1 MPGLPDTPELSEQ
14 KLRRYAEVVVSA
26 LEDGKG
32 TPPWSE
38 GDGPQSNE
46 SVQASA
52 LLARAIQ
59 AHSPAEQELLL
70 SRISENLN
78 VTGGDPTGAE
88 SIYHTVQAL
97 NAAASAM
104 RNPDVTPIKDPRLD
118 DITEHQQP
126 MVHRLLAAA
135 LIQHVRQLPEDAQVT
150 RQNYLLAFARHGD
163 GWNLSDDELRHA
175 VVGAHRTYFEQPY
188 VQSAADDTLVQVENP
203 EFSIADLRTL
213 VDEARY
219 AEAFKAELATEPEPP
234 EADARRSDDTGPLFG
249 KGPEATAGDS
259 ERNANAQAGGAEPGA
274 QDENVP
280 PSATGADDEYLTPE
294 YLDAANEAFMGA
306 GAPAD
311 QPDDPALFHGEV
323 PGSTESEDLDPL
335 TGVPVFQGDRASRAR
350 NRQKRSGNAGTRR
363 AVHRENAS
371 TAQPDAGFGQ
381 QPQRPFRQPPEYD
394 QQGISLGHGVQGK
407 DGNGNTYIIKQKGGG
422 MLRGMAD
429 IVTAIRNRP
438 GKRAGE
444 MPSFA
449 DQVRAIHADREA
461 AKPERE
467 AAKAA
472 VREEKAAKSLFTAA
486 SRQLDTLNNQSQA
499 FLLHP
504 ASAATR
510 YQIREAEKQMQQAIK
525 DGADPV
531 QQKTRFEE
539 AKSRYWE
546 KFFDANP
553 KYREAVSRME
563 TSADRLP
570 EHLNPAFTALEGMG
584 DRGAAEREQL
594 IAKMNQLQRNS
605 AEVPPSEP
613 GRKTLGERVSA
624 VFAGIKAFFARL
636 FGIHAVA
643 VSNAG
648 APSAPPAPPAA
659 HRSARP

>member
-14 KLRRYAEVVVSA
+14 KLRRYADVVVSA
-26 LEDGKG
+26 LEEGKG
-32 TPPWSE
+32 TPPWGE

-78 VTGGDPTGAE
+78 VTGGDPAGAE
-88 SIYHTVQAL
+88 SIYHTVQSL
-97 NAAASAM
+97 KAAASAM
-104 RNPDVTPIKDPRLD
+104 RNPDVAPMKTPQME
-118 DITEHQQP
+118 DIPENLQSA
-126 MVHRLLAAA
+126 VHRLLAAA
-135 LIQHVRQLPEDAQVT
+135 LIQHVRELPEDAQVT

-163 GWNLSDDELRHA
+163 GWNLSDDELRNA
-175 VVGAHRTYFEQPY
+175 IVGAHRSYFEQPY
-188 VQSAADDTLVQVENP
+188 VQSVTDSTLAQVENP
-203 EFSIADLRTL
+203 EFSMANLRTL
-213 VDEARY
+213 VDEPRY
-219 AEAFKAELATEPEPP
+219 VEAFKAEHAVVPEPP
-234 EADARRSDDTGPLFG
+234 EADARRAPDAGPLFG
-249 KGPEATAGDS
+249 EGPETAAEDS
-259 ERNANAQAGGAEPGA
+259 EHNANAQTGSAEA
-274 QDENVP
+274 DATDAKAP
-280 PSATGADDEYLTPE
+280 PSATGPDDEYLTPE
-294 YLDAANEAFMGA
+294 YMDDANEAFMA
-306 GAPAD
+306 ANAPAG
-311 QPDDPALFHGEV
+311 QPEDPALFHGEV
-323 PGSTESEDLDPL
+323 PGPTESENLDPL
-335 TGVPVFQGDRASRAR
+335 TGVPVFQGDRASRTR
-350 NRQKRSGNAGTRR
+350 NRQKRSGNAGTGRT
-363 AVHRENAS
+363 VYRENAS

-381 QPQRPFRQPPEYD
+381 QPQRQFRQPPEYD
-394 QQGISLGHGVQGK
+394 QQGISLGQSAQGR
-407 DGNGNTYIIKQKGGG
+407 GGNTIIKQGGG

-429 IVTAIRNRP
+429 IVTAIRNKP
-438 GKRAGE
+438 GKRAGV

-467 AAKAA
+467 AAKVAA
-472 VREEKAAKSLFTAA
+472 REEKTAKSLFTAA

-594 IAKMNQLQRNS
+594 LAKMSQLQRNS

-613 GRKTLGERVSA
+613 GRKTLGDRVSA

-648 APSAPPAPPAA
+648 AQSVLAAPSAA

>member
-14 KLRRYAEVVVSA
+14 KLRRYADVVVSA
-26 LEDGKG
+26 LEEGKG
-32 TPPWSE
+32 TPPWGE
-38 GDGPQSNE
+38 GNGPQSNE

-104 RNPDVTPIKDPRLD
+104 RNPNVTPIKDPRLD
-118 DITEHQQP
+118 DIPERQQP

-188 VQSAADDTLVQVENP
+188 VQSAADDTLAQVANP
-203 EFSIADLRTL
+203 EFSMADLRTL

-219 AEAFKAELATEPEPP
+219 VEAFKAELATELEPP
-234 EADARRSDDTGPLFG
+234 PADAGPLFG
-249 KGPEATAGDS
+249 AGPEATAEDA
-259 ERNANAQAGGAEPGA
+259 EHNANAQTGGAEA
-274 QDENVP
+274 DASDKNAP
-280 PSATGADDEYLTPE
+280 PSAAEAGDEYLTPE

-311 QPDDPALFHGEV
+311 QPQDPALFHGEV
-323 PGSTESEDLDPL
+323 PGTAESEDLDPL
-335 TGVPVFQGDRASRAR
+335 TGVPVFQGDRASRTR
-350 NRQKRSGNAGTRR
+350 NRQRRSGNTGTGR
-363 AVHRENAS
+363 AVHRENAGN
-371 TAQPDAGFGQ
+371 AQPDAGFGQ
-381 QPQRPFRQPPEYD
+381 PPQRPFQQPPEYD
-394 QQGISLGHGVQGK
+394 QQGISLGQSAPGRG
-407 DGNGNTYIIKQKGGG
+407 GTTIIKQGGG

-429 IVTAIRNRP
+429 IIAAIRNRP
-438 GKRAGE
+438 GKRSPQ
-444 MPSFA
+444 PSFA

-472 VREEKAAKSLFTAA
+472 AREDKAAKSLFTAA

-510 YQIREAEKQMQQAIK
+510 YQIREAEKLMQQAIK

-563 TSADRLP
+563 ASADRLP

-648 APSAPPAPPAA
+648 AQSVPGAPPAA

>member
-14 KLRRYAEVVVSA
+14 KLRRYADVVVRA
-26 LEDGKG
+26 LEEGKG
-32 TPPWSE
+32 TPPWGE
-38 GDGPQSNE
+38 GDGPQSSE

-52 LLARAIQ
+52 VLARAIQ
-59 AHSPAEQELLL
+59 AHSPAEQDLLL

-88 SIYHTVQAL
+88 AIYHTVQAL

-104 RNPDVTPIKDPRLD
+104 RNPDVSPIKDPRLD
-118 DITEHQQP
+118 DIPESLQSA
-126 MVHRLLAAA
+126 VHRLLAAA

-163 GWNLSDDELRHA
+163 GWNLSDDDLRRA
-175 VVGAHRTYFEQPY
+175 IVGAHRSYFERPY
-188 VQSAADDTLVQVENP
+188 VQNATDSTLAQVENP
-203 EFSIADLRTL
+203 EFSMADLRTL
-213 VDEARY
+213 VDEPRY
-219 AEAFKAELATEPEPP
+219 VEAFKTEQAVVPNPP
-234 EADARRSDDTGPLFG
+234 EADTRHAAGAGQPLGDEPETTAEGPDQDA
-249 KGPEATAGDS
+249 K
-259 ERNANAQAGGAEPGA
+259 AQASGAEPGD
-274 QDENVP
+274 QDEKTP
-280 PSATGADDEYLTPE
+280 PSATGPGDEYLTPE
-294 YLDAANEAFMGA
+294 YLDAANEAFMAA
-306 GAPAD
+306 GAPAE
-311 QPDDPALFHGEV
+311 QPEDPALFHGEV
-323 PGSTESEDLDPL
+323 PGPTESEDLDPL
-335 TGVPVFQGDRASRAR
+335 TGVPVFQGDRASRTR
-350 NRQKRSGNAGTRR
+350 NRQKRSGNAGTGR
-363 AVHRENAS
+363 AAHRENAT

-381 QPQRPFRQPPEYD
+381 QPQRPFQQPPEYD
-394 QQGISLGHGVQGK
+394 QQGIPFGQSAQGR
-407 DGNGNTYIIKQKGGG
+407 GGTTIIKQGGG

-429 IVTAIRNRP
+429 IVTALRNRP
-438 GKRAGE
+438 GKRVGV

-472 VREEKAAKSLFTAA
+472 AREEKAAKSLFTAA

-510 YQIREAEKQMQQAIK
+510 YQIREAEKLMQQAIK

-563 TSADRLP
+563 ANADRLP
-570 EHLNPAFTALEGMG
+570 EHLKPAFTALEGMG
-584 DRGAAEREQL
+584 DRGVVEREQL

-636 FGIHAVA
+636 FGIHAVV

-648 APSAPPAPPAA
+648 AQVVPPAAPPAA
-659 HRSARP
+659 PRSARP

>member
-14 KLRRYAEVVVSA
+14 KLRRYADVVVNA
-26 LEDGKG
+26 LEEGKG
-32 TPPWSE
+32 PPPWNE

-78 VTGGDPTGAE
+78 VTGGDSTGAE
-88 SIYHTVQAL
+88 AIYHAVQAL
-97 NAAASAM
+97 NAATAAM
-104 RNPDVTPIKDPRLD
+104 RNPDVTPMKDPRLD
-118 DITEHQQP
+118 DIPESLQSA
-126 MVHRLLAAA
+126 VHRLLAAA

-175 VVGAHRTYFEQPY
+175 VVGAHRSYFEQPY
-188 VQSAADDTLVQVENP
+188 VQSAADDALAQVENP
-203 EFSIADLRTL
+203 EFSMADLRTL
-213 VDEARY
+213 VDEPRY
-219 AEAFKAELATEPEPP
+219 VEAFKAEQKTVPEPP
-234 EADARRSDDTGPLFG
+234 QADAGPLFG
-249 KGPEATAGDS
+249 DGPKATAEDA
-259 ERNANAQAGGAEPGA
+259 ERNANAQAGGAEA
-274 QDENVP
+274 DASDKNAP

-294 YLDAANEAFMGA
+294 YLDAANEAFMAA
-306 GAPAD
+306 GAPAE
-311 QPDDPALFHGEV
+311 QPEDPALFHGEV
-323 PGSTESEDLDPL
+323 PGSTASEDLDPL
-335 TGVPVFQGDRASRAR
+335 TGVPVFQGDRASRTR
-350 NRQKRSGNAGTRR
+350 NRQKRSGNAGTGR

-394 QQGISLGHGVQGK
+394 QQGISLGQSAQGR
-407 DGNGNTYIIKQKGGG
+407 GGTTIIKQGGG

-438 GKRAGE
+438 GKRAG

-449 DQVRAIHADREA
+449 EQVRAIHADREA

-472 VREEKAAKSLFTAA
+472 AREEKAAKSLFTAA

-594 IAKMNQLQRNS
+594 IAKMNQLQRHS

-643 VSNAG
+643 VGNAG
-648 APSAPPAPPAA
+648 AQSVPPAPPAA

>member
-26 LEDGKG
+26 LEEGKG

-46 SVQASA
+46 SVHASA

-88 SIYHTVQAL
+88 AIYHTVQAL

-104 RNPDVTPIKDPRLD
+104 RNPDVAPMKTQRME
-118 DITEHQQP
+118 DIPESQQSA
-126 MVHRLLAAA
+126 VHRLLAAA

-175 VVGAHRTYFEQPY
+175 IVGAHRSYFEQPY
-188 VQSAADDTLVQVENP
+188 VQNATDSTLAQVENP
-203 EFSIADLRTL
+203 EFSMADLRIL
-213 VDEARY
+213 VDEPRY
-219 AEAFKAELATEPEPP
+219 VEAFKAERATELEQPQ
-234 EADARRSDDTGPLFG
+234 ADARRAADAGPLFG
-249 KGPEATAGDS
+249 EGPEATAEDA
-259 ERNANAQAGGAEPGA
+259 EHNANAQTGSAEA
-274 QDENVP
+274 DASDKNAP
-280 PSATGADDEYLTPE
+280 PSAAEAGDEYLTPE
-294 YLDAANEAFMGA
+294 YLDAANEAFMA
-306 GAPAD
+306 ADAPNE
-311 QPDDPALFHGEV
+311 QPEDPALFHGEV
-323 PGSTESEDLDPL
+323 PGPTESEDLDPL
-335 TGVPVFQGDRASRAR
+335 TGVPVFQGDRASRTR
-350 NRQKRSGNAGTRR
+350 NRQKRSGNAGTGR
-363 AVHRENAS
+363 AAHRENAA

-381 QPQRPFRQPPEYD
+381 QPQRPFQQPPEYN
-394 QQGISLGHGVQGK
+394 QQGFPLGQSAQGR
-407 DGNGNTYIIKQKGGG
+407 GGTTIIKQGGG

-429 IVTAIRNRP
+429 IVTALRNRP
-438 GKRAGE
+438 GKRAGAT
-444 MPSFA
+444 PSFA

-472 VREEKAAKSLFTAA
+472 AREEKAAKSLFTAA

-594 IAKMNQLQRNS
+594 IAKINQLQRNS

-648 APSAPPAPPAA
+648 AQAVLAAPPAA
-659 HRSARP
+659 PRSARP

>member
-14 KLRRYAEVVVSA
+14 KLRRYADVVVSA
-26 LEDGKG
+26 LEEGKG
-32 TPPWSE
+32 PPPWNE

-88 SIYHTVQAL
+88 AIYHAVQAL
-97 NAAASAM
+97 NAAAAAM
-104 RNPDVTPIKDPRLD
+104 RNPDVTPMKDPRLD
-118 DITEHQQP
+118 DIPESLQSA
-126 MVHRLLAAA
+126 VHRLLAAA

-175 VVGAHRTYFEQPY
+175 VVGAHRSYFEQPY
-188 VQSAADDTLVQVENP
+188 VQSAADDALAQVENP
-203 EFSIADLRTL
+203 EFSMADLRTL
-213 VDEARY
+213 VDEPRY
-219 AEAFKAELATEPEPP
+219 VEAFKTERET
-234 EADARRSDDTGPLFG
+234 A
-249 KGPEATAGDS
+249 PEATAEDT
-259 ERNANAQAGGAEPGA
+259 EHNAEGQTGSGVDADADASS
-274 QDENVP
+274 DEMAP
-280 PSATGADDEYLTPE
+280 PSAAGPGDEYLTPE
-294 YLDAANEAFMGA
+294 YMDGANEAFMA
-306 GAPAD
+306 AE
-311 QPDDPALFHGEV
+311 QPQDPALFHGEV
-323 PGSTESEDLDPL
+323 PVSTESQDIDPL
-335 TGVPVFQGDRASRAR
+335 TGVPVFQGDRASRTR
-350 NRQKRSGNAGTRR
+350 NRQKRSGNAETGH
-363 AVHRENAS
+363 AGHRENAS
-371 TAQPDAGFGQ
+371 TAQLDAGFGQ
-381 QPQRPFRQPPEYD
+381 QPQRPFPQPPEYD
-394 QQGISLGHGVQGK
+394 QQGISLGQSAQGR
-407 DGNGNTYIIKQKGGG
+407 GGTTIIKQGGG

-438 GKRAGE
+438 GKRAG

-449 DQVRAIHADREA
+449 EQVRAIHADREA

-472 VREEKAAKSLFTAA
+472 AREEKTAKSLFTAA

-510 YQIREAEKQMQQAIK
+510 YQIRETEKQMQQAIK

-531 QQKTRFEE
+531 QQRARFEE

-546 KFFDANP
+546 KFFHANP
-553 KYREAVSRME
+553 KYRDAVSRME

-584 DRGAAEREQL
+584 DRGAVEREQL
-594 IAKMNQLQRNS
+594 IAKMNQLQSSS
-605 AEVPPSEP
+605 AEMPPSEP

-648 APSAPPAPPAA
+648 AQSAPPAPPAA

>member
-1 MPGLPDTPELSEQ
+1 MPGLPDTTELNEQ
-14 KLRRYAEVVVSA
+14 KLRRYADVVVSA
-26 LEDGKG
+26 LEEGKG
-32 TPPWSE
+32 TPPWDE

-104 RNPDVTPIKDPRLD
+104 RNPNVAPIKDPRLN
-118 DITEHQQP
+118 DIPEHQQP
-126 MVHRLLAAA
+126 MVQRLLAAA

-163 GWNLSDDELRHA
+163 GWNLSDDDLRRA
-175 VVGAHRTYFEQPY
+175 IVGAHRSYFEQPY
-188 VQSAADDTLVQVENP
+188 VQSATDSTLAPVENP
-203 EFSIADLRTL
+203 EFSMADLRTL
-213 VDEARY
+213 VDEPRY
-219 AEAFKAELATEPEPP
+219 VEAFRTEQAVVPNPQ
-234 EADARRSDDTGPLFG
+234 EADARDAADAGQPLGEEPETTAEGP
-249 KGPEATAGDS
+249 DQ
-259 ERNANAQAGGAEPGA
+259 NAKAQAGGAEPGD
-274 QDENVP
+274 QDEKTP
-280 PSATGADDEYLTPE
+280 PSATGPGDEYLTPE
-294 YLDAANEAFMGA
+294 YLDAANEAFMTA
-306 GAPAD
+306 GAD
-311 QPDDPALFHGEV
+311 DEQPEDPALFHGEV
-323 PGSTESEDLDPL
+323 PGPTESEDLDPL
-335 TGVPVFQGDRASRAR
+335 TGVPVFQGDRASRTR
-350 NRQKRSGNAGTRR
+350 NRQKRSGNGGTGR
-363 AVHRENAS
+363 AAHRENAA
-371 TAQPDAGFGQ
+371 TAQPGAELGQ
-381 QPQRPFRQPPEYD
+381 QPQRPFQQPPEYD
-394 QQGISLGHGVQGK
+394 QQGIPLGQSAPGRGGTTIV
-407 DGNGNTYIIKQKGGG
+407 KQGGG

-429 IVTAIRNRP
+429 IITAIRNRP
-438 GKRAGE
+438 GKRSPQ
-444 MPSFA
+444 PSFA
-449 DQVRAIHADREA
+449 DQVRAFHADREA

-472 VREEKAAKSLFTAA
+472 AREDKAAKSLFTAA

-510 YQIREAEKQMQQAIK
+510 YQIREAEKLMQQAIK

-553 KYREAVSRME
+553 KYREAVGRME
-563 TSADRLP
+563 ASADRLP

-584 DRGAAEREQL
+584 DRGVVEREQL

-636 FGIHAVA
+636 FGIHAVV

-648 APSAPPAPPAA
+648 AQVVPPAAPPAA
-659 HRSARP
+659 PRSARP